1 MYTQVWIRYLP
12 VIKILLKKSVAGEQ
26 TLGLNKTDFERAGMA
41 RKVAFKFHIEFSNGR
56 VDNVIRSSVLAK
68 DLASVLLED
77 EIVKER
83 FVQNDYHIDMNAK
96 FQLSIKYV
104 PKLSL
109 NNEVGREEPAVS
121 H

>member
-1 MYTQVWIRYLP
+1 
-12 VIKILLKKSVAGEQ
+12 
-26 TLGLNKTDFERAGMA
+26 
-41 RKVAFKFHIEFSNGR
+41 
-56 VDNVIRSSVLAK
+56 VIRSSVLAK

-109 NNEVGREEPAVS
+109 NNEVDREEPAVS